1 MDRVNKSHSM
11 VGHYRIKMCAAF
23 MTSSLKAGATLVERN
38 PGYSLF
44 WIIAGRSLTLIKC
57 TPGICHLWFWF
68 IYFVRFVVS
77 VVDLDEGSW
86 VFFNNLLLRCCDFF
100 PRKLGCDAF
109 PGTTICRV
117 TASFHNFIFFTY
129 FSIYYFN
136 FICFPF
142 WSTCQRCQVLME
154 PTFPKV
160 IYQSLNLTLIFSAA
174 NISVIYVI
182 QKIIVEISSI

>member
-1 MDRVNKSHSM
+1 MHTRHL
-11 VGHYRIKMCAAF
+11 
-23 MTSSLKAGATLVERN
+23 SSVILVYIFCKICSVCCWLGRRE
-38 PGYSLF
+38 LF
-44 WIIAGRSLTLIKC
+44 
-57 TPGICHLWFWF
+57 
-68 IYFVRFVVS
+68 
-77 VVDLDEGSW
+77 
-86 VFFNNLLLRCCDFF
+86 FFNNLLLRSCDFF

-109 PGTTICRV
+109 PGTTICKV